1 MFFNPTLL
9 EILHGSLLYDHDKLG
24 SGFARAFVRHG
35 DKLSVSLVNGPWR
48 STSKRCSEFTASRL
62 RNPRVLTI
70 SDGSRIEYEDPRK
83 DWTRFLVNRIDP
95 PERS

>member
-1 MFFNPTLL
+1 MFFGPTLL
-9 EILHGSLLYDHDKLG
+9 GILRGSLLCDRDKLG
-24 SGFARAFVRHG
+24 SGFARAFVRHD

-70 SDGSRIEYEDPRK
+70 SDGWRIEREDSRK
-83 DWTRFLVNRIDP
+83 DSTRFLVDRIDP
-95 PERS
+95 RERS